1 MAGSGGG
8 AFLASHHAS
17 FVASISGSHVWRNIA
32 EVEGGGL
39 FLAAGKACG
48 IGGSTCGHSLGF
60 GAGKEG
66 GGVDDGG
73 GGGEVRQCVVG
84 GNEAWGAADNVRI
97 VSGRGAGGG
106 GARGAGTGA
115 AGGLGVWRIDDLTS
129 VSRHACASSSS
140 SSPHPPESAT
150 ASPTLSQSSTPYPDT
165 TASRDPPKPP
175 PQIFVS
181 IGEIF
186 FSSQKS
192 SLLQRLSKNAL
203 QRFCETLEQR
213 GFLL

>member
-8 AFLASHHAS
+8 AFLASHDAS
-17 FVASISGSHVWRNIA
+17 FAASISGSHVWRNVA
-32 EVEGGGL
+32 KVEGGGL

-48 IGGSTCGHSLGF
+48 IGGSTCSLSLGVV
-60 GAGKEG
+60 AGNEG

-73 GGGEVRQCVVG
+73 GGGEVRECVVG

-97 VSGRGAGGG
+97 VSGRGAGGE
-106 GARGAGTGA
+106 GARGEGAGA
-115 AGGLGVWRIDDLTS
+115 RGGSGVWRIDDLTS

-140 SSPHPPESAT
+140 SSSHLPESAT
-150 ASPTLSQSSTPYPDT
+150 ASPTLSQSSIPNPAT

-181 IGEIF
+181 IGAPIF
-186 FSSQKS
+186 LGQWV
-192 SLLQRLSKNAL
+192 RLFFWW
-203 QRFCETLEQR
+203 Q
-213 GFLL
+213 